1 MLVSFGLKS
10 KTLSMKYFIIA
21 GEQSGD
27 LHGSNLVKELLKQ
40 DSEAEVF
47 CWGGDLME
55 KAGARLLMHYKK
67 SAFMGF
73 TIILKN
79 LSTIRKNFELCEK
92 DIESIRPD
100 RIILIDYA
108 GFNLRIAKFARNKG
122 YIVYYYISPKFW
134 AWNEQRVKKVKKYVD
149 RMFIIFP
156 FEEQF
161 YKKWDIPVKYVG
173 NPLSD
178 EIEKRL
184 QEMPTVEN
192 LKKELGIGDK
202 PVISI
207 LAGSRQHEI
216 EDILPLMLKV
226 VKHFPEHQFV
236 IAGVKNLPDDVYL
249 NIIGS
254 IPAKLIKDKTYE
266 ILSIAEAAL
275 VTSGTAT
282 LETALI
288 GTPQVVC
295 YKTDLI
301 SLLIGW
307 IVIKVKYISLVNL
320 IADREVVSELVGF
333 DVTEQNIRTELA
345 SILCGGD
352 KRRSILQGY
361 RNIKE
366 RLGEAGASER
376 IASEIVKPLL
386 KENL

>member
-1 MLVSFGLKS
+1 M
-10 KTLSMKYFIIA
+10 TYFIIA

-27 LHGSNLVKELLKQ
+27 LHGSNLVKELLEQ
-40 DSEAEVF
+40 DSEAMIY

-55 KAGARLLMHYKK
+55 KAGAKLLMHYKK

-92 DIESIRPD
+92 DIDNIKPD

-108 GFNLRIAKFARNKG
+108 GFNLRIAKYGKSKG
-122 YIVYYYISPKFW
+122 YTVYYYISPKFW
-134 AWNEQRVKKVKKYVD
+134 AWNERRVKKVKKYVD

-161 YKKWDIPVKYVG
+161 YNKWDIPVKYVG

-184 QEMPTVEN
+184 GEMP
-192 LKKELGIGDK
+192 KKETIRNELGIGDK
-202 PVISI
+202 PVIGI
-207 LAGSRQHEI
+207 LAGSRRHEV
-216 EDILPLMLKV
+216 EDILPLMLRV
-226 VKHFPEHQFV
+226 VKYFPEHQFV
-236 IAGVKNLPDDVYL
+236 LAGVKNLPNELYMK
-249 NIIGS
+249 IIGNEP
-254 IPAKLIKDKTYE
+254 IKLIKEKTYE
-266 ILSIAEAAL
+266 ILSISEAAL

-320 IADREVVSELVGF
+320 IADREVVRELIGFEVNEKNIRSELE
-333 DVTEQNIRTELA
+333 TI
-345 SILCGGD
+345 ICGGK
-352 KRRSILQGY
+352 KRTYILEGY

-366 RLGEAGASER
+366 RLGDAGASKR
-376 IASEIVKPLL
+376 IASEIVKPIA
-386 KENL
+386 K